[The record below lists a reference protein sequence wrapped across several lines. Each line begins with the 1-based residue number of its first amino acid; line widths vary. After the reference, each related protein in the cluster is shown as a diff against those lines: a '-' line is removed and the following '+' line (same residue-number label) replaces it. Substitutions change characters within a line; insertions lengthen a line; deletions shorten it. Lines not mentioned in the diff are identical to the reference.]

1 MQHQGIGM
9 KAHDFTIGGERIR
22 PGERR
27 TVELPMARLYTHN
40 EMTLPVRVVHGRRT
54 GPVLFVSAA
63 VHGDEINGVEIIRRL
78 LKSRTLTGLRGTLI
92 AVPVVNPFGFI
103 QRARYL
109 PDRRDLNRSFPGT
122 AKGSLA
128 GRLAHVFMK
137 EIAEK
142 CDFGIDLHTGSNFRS
157 NMPQIRA
164 SLEDQET
171 VDLAMAFGAPVVVP
185 SEMREGSL
193 REAVASLGK
202 PVLVYEG
209 GEALYFNDAA
219 IRTGIRGIIRVM
231 RHVGMLTASRDRK
244 IREPIITDRT
254 SWMRA
259 NMSGIFTRRV
269 KLGGFVRKGDLL
281 GLLSDP
287 LGDDE
292 EKVIAPFAGIIIG
305 QLAIPLVHEGD
316 ALVHLARV
324 PDPNEA
330 EEAMDHYV
338 STLTDEDFGLER

>member
-1 MQHQGIGM
+1 MNVVN
-9 KAHDFTIGGERIR
+9 FELGGETIK
-22 PGERR
+22 PGTRK
-27 TVELPMARLYTHN
+27 TVELPVARLYTN
-40 EMTLPVRVVHGRRT
+40 SEMTLPVQVVHGRRA

-63 VHGDEINGVEIIRRL
+63 VHGDEVNGVEIIRQL
-78 LKSRTLTGLRGTLI
+78 LKNRALNNLRGTLI

-128 GRLAHVFMK
+128 GRLAHVFMT

-164 SLEDQET
+164 SLEDQKT

-193 REAVASLGK
+193 RETVASLGK

-219 IRTGIRGIIRVM
+219 IRTGIRGIIKVM
-231 RHVGMLTASRDRK
+231 RHVGMLATARSGK
-244 IREPIITDRT
+244 MRESIITDRT
-254 SWMRA
+254 SWLRA
-259 NMSGIFTRRV
+259 NMSGIFTRRM

-281 GLLSDP
+281 GVLSDP
-287 LGDDE
+287 LGDEE
-292 EKVIAPFAGIIIG
+292 EKVTAPFAGIIIG

-316 ALVHLARV
+316 ALIHLARV
-324 PDPNEA
+324 PDSSEA
-330 EEAMDHYV
+330 EEAMDHFA
-338 STLTDEDFGLER
+338 STLTDEDFGMER